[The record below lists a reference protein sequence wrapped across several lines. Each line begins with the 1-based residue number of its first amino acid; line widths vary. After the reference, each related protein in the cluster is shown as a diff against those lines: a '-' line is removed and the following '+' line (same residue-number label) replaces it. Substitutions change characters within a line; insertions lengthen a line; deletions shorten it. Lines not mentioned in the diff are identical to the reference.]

1 MRRGT
6 TPTLQITISG
16 LEDIQISKLYL
27 TLKQDGIIIEKTEKD
42 VTTDGNVLSA
52 ELTQEDTLA
61 FTANKNVLLQARIL
75 SESDTAY
82 ATNILSIPAGAIL
95 KDGVI

>member
-6 TPTLQITISG
+6 SPTLQLSRSG
-16 LEDIQISKLYL
+16 LDDIKVDKLYL
-27 TLKQDGIIIEKTEKD
+27 TLKQDSTVIEKTEED
-42 VTTDGNVLSA
+42 VTINENVLSA

-61 FTANKNVLLQARIL
+61 FAANKNVLLQVRIL

>member
-16 LEDIQISKLYL
+16 LEDIQTSKLYL
-27 TLKQDGIIIEKTEKD
+27 TLKQDSIIIEKTEKD
-42 VTTDGNVLSA
+42 VTIDGNVLSA

-61 FTANKNVLLQARIL
+61 FIANKNVLLQVRIL
-75 SESDTAY
+75 SASDTAY

>member
-27 TLKQDGIIIEKTEKD
+27 TLKQDSTVIEKTEQD
-42 VTTDGNVLSA
+42 VTIDGNVLSA

>member
-6 TPTLQITISG
+6 TPTLQLTISG
-16 LEDIQISKLYL
+16 LDDIQVDKLYL
-27 TLKQDGIIIEKTEKD
+27 TLKQDSTVIEKTEGD
-42 VTTDGNVLSA
+42 VTIDGNVLSA

-61 FTANKNVLLQARIL
+61 FTANKNVLLQVRIL